1 MFIDV
6 MTEVRLFENN
16 QIENKVLDLVFY
28 FFSQIILKWFDF
40 KFDMSP
46 KKQFLYYST
55 WCKTG
60 CVRRKF
66 FSILHPKVAK
76 FSHK

>member
-16 QIENKVLDLVFY
+16 HIENKVFDLVFH
-28 FFSQIILKWFDF
+28 FSSQVILKWFAF
-40 KFDMSP
+40 QFYMSP
-46 KKQFLYYST
+46 KKQLLYYST

-60 CVRRKF
+60 CLRPKF
-66 FSILHPKVAK
+66 FSIVHLKVAK
-76 FSHK
+76 YSLT